1 MEKPAMKRTLTN
13 RNIQLIALGGA
24 IVTGLFLGSAKAIA
38 LAGPV
43 VILVYLICGV
53 AIYGLMRAMGDLFL
67 ANSKFNSISDFID
80 YYLGEK
86 WAFFVN
92 WTYWLCWLGAGLA
105 ELTAIGLYIHFWF
118 VHVPALISGGSALMI
133 LMAVNLVAVKWFGEL
148 ESFFS
153 IIKILGIVFFYFI
166 GYRFERLIFS
176 YPVYR
181 NQSKFWTAQ

>member
-24 IVTGLFLGSAKAIA
+24 IGTGLFLGSAKAIA

-86 WAFFVN
+86 WAFLSIGLIGF
-92 WTYWLCWLGAGLA
+92 AGL
-105 ELTAIGLYIHFWF
+105 ELDL
-118 VHVPALISGGSALMI
+118 
-133 LMAVNLVAVKWFGEL
+133 
-148 ESFFS
+148 
-153 IIKILGIVFFYFI
+153 
-166 GYRFERLIFS
+166 
-176 YPVYR
+176 R
-181 NQSKFWTAQ
+181 N

>member
-24 IVTGLFLGSAKAIA
+24 IGTGLFLGSAKAIA

-105 ELTAIGLYIHFWF
+105 ELTANPLMLCLFSKTTTSVIS
-118 VHVPALISGGSALMI
+118 LI
-133 LMAVNLVAVKWFGEL
+133 
-148 ESFFS
+148 
-153 IIKILGIVFFYFI
+153 
-166 GYRFERLIFS
+166 
-176 YPVYR
+176 
-181 NQSKFWTAQ
+181 